1 MNAVLRMSCPDQPGI
16 VAELSNFIFR
26 NRGNIVHLD
35 QHVDP
40 EADVFFARIEWDMD
54 GFLVPRDRLQGALED
69 LARPFRPTA
78 LHLDFSDRR
87 TRMALFVTK
96 ERHCLYDLL
105 ARVESGELDVDIPLI
120 VGNHEALRPDVEK
133 FGIPFH
139 CVPVTKESK
148 ADAEAEE
155 MDLLRAHGIDLVV
168 LARYMQILSA
178 DFLDG
183 LDKPVINI
191 HHSFLP
197 AFIGAKPY
205 HQAYAQGVKLI
216 GATSHY
222 VTADLDRGPIIEQDV
237 IRVSHK
243 DSVEDFLRH
252 GQDLEKIVLARAV
265 WHHVRHRIL
274 TYDNK
279 TVVF

>member
-1 MNAVLRMSCPDQPGI
+1 MKAILRMCCPDQAGI

-26 NRGNIVHLD
+26 NRGNIVHFD

-40 EADVFFARIEWDMD
+40 ETDVFFARVEWDIG
-54 GFLVPRDRLQGALED
+54 GFLVPRDRLAEAIAD
-69 LARPFRPTA
+69 LARPFRPST
-78 LHLDFSDRR
+78 LDLDFEDRR
-87 TRMALFVTK
+87 PRMAVFVTK

-105 ARVESGELDVDIPLI
+105 VRVESGELDVDIPAI
-120 VGNHEALRPDVEK
+120 VGNRDTLRPDVEK

-139 CVPVTKESK
+139 HFPIARENK
-148 ADAEAEE
+148 AEQERAELELLE
-155 MDLLRAHGIDLVV
+155 TLEVDLLV

-178 DFLDG
+178 EFLDRFS
-183 LDKPVINI
+183 KPVINI

-205 HQAYAQGVKLI
+205 HQAYAQGVKII

-243 DSVEDFLRH
+243 DSVEDFIRH
-252 GQDLEKIVLARAV
+252 GQDLEKVVLARAV